1 MSCNHCSQAFG
12 KAMKDASQDYIFHV
26 VTVLA
31 VLDRLSS
38 YKLMVW
44 MLSMIQ
50 VLAIRPGHGRN
61 DAQSDGL

>member
-1 MSCNHCSQAFG
+1 
-12 KAMKDASQDYIFHV
+12 MKDASQDYIFHV

-50 VLAIRPGHGRN
+50 VLAIRPGYGRN